1 MKYNY
6 YPGCS
11 LEHNA
16 IAYHESAM
24 AVAAKLG
31 IQFTE
36 IDDWN
41 CCGAIEY
48 IAVHLLP
55 SYALVAR
62 NLAMAARQKETNG
75 QVVAPCSACYLNL
88 SKVDRYMGDSPE
100 LARKVNIALAEGGLS
115 YAAGDVRV
123 RHLLDIF
130 TRDIGYEAIAEK
142 VSKPLQGLRIAP
154 YYGCVVVRPGF
165 KEQIDDPEYPVS
177 LDKLMQALGAT
188 VVDFPLKAHCCGGHM
203 TQISQDVAFELIRR
217 LLKNASDYE
226 ADIIVTL
233 CPMCQLNLDAYQ
245 ESVNRHCKTDYHIPI
260 LYFTQLIG
268 LALGIAPEALGIG
281 REFVDAR
288 PALAKIGRHLPPVSV
303 PAGNGRSESQ
313 ARKPARPGRTPALPM
328 PRMPKE

>member
-1 MKYNY
+1 MTKYSY

-24 AVAAKLG
+24 AVANKLG
-31 IQFTE
+31 IQFAE

-48 IAVHLLP
+48 IAVHMLP

-62 NLAMAARQKETNG
+62 NLAMAANQRDTNR

-88 SKVDRYMGDSPE
+88 SKVDRYMADSPE
-100 LARKVNIALAEGGLS
+100 LSAKVNQALAEGGLS
-115 YAAGDVRV
+115 YDAGSVHV
-123 RHLLDIF
+123 RHLLDVVVK
-130 TRDIGYEAIAEK
+130 DIGFDAVEEQ
-142 VSKPLQGLRIAP
+142 VTRPLSNLRVAP

-165 KEQIDDPEYPVS
+165 REQVDDPEYPQT
-177 LDKLMQALGAT
+177 LDYLMKSLGAT

-203 TQISQDVAFELIRR
+203 TQISQDVALELIRR
-217 LLKNASDYE
+217 LLQNAADYE
-226 ADIIVTL
+226 ADAIVTL

-245 ESVNRHCKTDYHIPI
+245 ENVNRHFKTDFNIPI

-268 LALGIAPEALGIG
+268 LALGLAPEQLGIG
-281 REFVDAR
+281 KEFVDAR
-288 PALAKIGRHLPPVSV
+288 PALARIGQQQNEVGKSD
-303 PAGNGRSESQ
+303 ESSRAAQ
-313 ARKPARPGRTPALPM
+313 ARKPARPGRSSALPM

>member
-1 MKYNY
+1 MTKYSY

-24 AVAAKLG
+24 AVANKLG
-31 IQFTE
+31 IQFSE

-48 IAVHLLP
+48 IAVHMLP

-62 NLAMAARQKETNG
+62 NLAMAANQPDTNR

-88 SKVDRYMGDSPE
+88 SKVDRYMADSPD
-100 LARKVNIALAEGGLS
+100 LSAKVNQALAEGGLS
-115 YAAGDVRV
+115 YDAGSVHV
-123 RHLLDIF
+123 RHLLDVVVK
-130 TRDIGYEAIAEK
+130 DIGFDAVEEQ
-142 VSKPLQGLRIAP
+142 VRRPLSNLRVAP

-165 KEQIDDPEYPVS
+165 REQVDDPEYPQT
-177 LDKLMQALGAT
+177 LDYLMKSLGAT

-203 TQISQDVAFELIRR
+203 TQISQDVALELIRR
-217 LLKNASDYE
+217 LLQNAADYE
-226 ADIIVTL
+226 ADAIVTL

-245 ESVNRHCKTDYHIPI
+245 ENVNRHFKTDFNIPI
-260 LYFTQLIG
+260 LYFTQLVG
-268 LALGIAPEALGIG
+268 LALGLAPEQLGIG
-281 REFVDAR
+281 KEFVDAR
-288 PALAKIGRHLPPVSV
+288 PALARIGQQQNEIGKSDISNS
-303 PAGNGRSESQ
+303 AAQ
-313 ARKPARPGRTPALPM
+313 ARKPARPGRSSALPM